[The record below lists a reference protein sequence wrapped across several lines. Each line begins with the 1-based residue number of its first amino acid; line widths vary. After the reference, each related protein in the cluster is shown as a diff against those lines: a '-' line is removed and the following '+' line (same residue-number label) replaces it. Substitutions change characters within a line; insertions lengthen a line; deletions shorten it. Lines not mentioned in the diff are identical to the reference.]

1 MKGYMGTHRQRFERA
16 GRGGM
21 TGSIMGGTTRAGM
34 RSARRAGDLNTAV
47 RTMTGTYRAGRKAG
61 VSVMGSMTSAFR
73 DVWQWTGAPMRGAQ
87 ARFAGGGKGG
97 MGAYLKTPTGAQFAQ
112 DVGPIATPSLTQTAS
127 FREKA
132 FESARGAGRF
142 KGAQRA
148 VRGRRA
154 AAIAVGAVAVGGMS
168 FAGGGLFAT
177 AGAIA
182 AGSGV
187 SSYLRGGGRGRF
199 ISGAL
204 GLAAGVGANYM
215 LGGRAATM
223 MSPSPAMSRG
233 PYTF

>member
-1 MKGYMGTHRQRFERA
+1 MGYHQRRFERA

-21 TGSIMGGTTRAGM
+21 AGSLMGGTSSAGIK
-34 RSARRAGDLNTAV
+34 SARRAGDLNTAV

-73 DVWQWTGAPMRGAQ
+73 DVWQWTGEPMQRTERLFKRAGVRGFMKSDAGIAFGQQYGSPVSFGAGAAPMGQ
-87 ARFAGGGKGG
+87 QISTFK
-97 MGAYLKTPTGAQFAQ
+97 
-112 DVGPIATPSLTQTAS
+112 
-127 FREKA
+127 
-132 FESARGAGRF
+132 ESAFQSAKGAGRF
-142 KGAQRA
+142 SGGQRMVRNRRIAAVAAGAA
-148 VRGRRA
+148 
-154 AAIAVGAVAVGGMS
+154 AVGGLS
-168 FAGGGLFAT
+168 FAGGGMIAT

-223 MSPSPAMSRG
+223 MAPSPSMAQG